1 MVTKTVEVEVDLDE
15 FDTDNI
21 VDELIS
27 RINRS
32 WSRKQL
38 TGAQKKQLLET
49 IEPLFEELSPL
60 AEIGIEINTI
70 DDEMKRDHIA
80 KVWNKYTPIQFEQLI
95 P

>member
-1 MVTKTVEVEVDLDE
+1 MGTKTVEVEVDLDE
-15 FDTDNI
+15 FDTDEL

-27 RINRS
+27 RINRT
-32 WSRKQL
+32 WSREQL
-38 TGAQKKQLLET
+38 TDDQKKQLLES
-49 IEPLFEELSPL
+49 IEPLFEELSPI
-60 AEIGIEINTI
+60 AEAGIEINTI